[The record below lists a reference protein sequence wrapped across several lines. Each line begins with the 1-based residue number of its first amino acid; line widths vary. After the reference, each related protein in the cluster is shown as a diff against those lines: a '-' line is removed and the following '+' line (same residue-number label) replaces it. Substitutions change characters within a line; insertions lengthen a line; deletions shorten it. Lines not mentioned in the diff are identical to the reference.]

1 MMFTEIGDA
10 SSISA
15 GRMAVR
21 MVSDDRTG
29 QDWSDQEVEL
39 IVADYFSMR
48 DMELR
53 GESYVKAHRNAE
65 LYRLTGRSRGSIEF
79 KHQNIS
85 AVLMTLGEPWIQG
98 YKPMMN
104 FQRAL
109 IDGVERFLD
118 RGLGQVIE
126 FPVKKNIAA
135 EEGVLFIGPAP
146 EPVVRPEE
154 SNAALAR
161 LVRKFDPAAR
171 DERNRRLGKLGEE
184 RVLQSEHAR
193 LRAEGRNDLACKVR
207 WVSQEDGDGA
217 GYDILSFS
225 ERGDERFLEVK
236 TTAGHSQTPFF
247 LSRNEKLFSE
257 ERSDAFRLFRVYDF
271 AKEPKAFVIEPPL
284 ENRLILEAANYR
296 ASFG

>member
-1 MMFTEIGDA
+1 MSLTDP
-10 SSISA
+10 A
-15 GRMAVR
+15 G
-21 MVSDDRTG
+21 T
-29 QDWSDQEVEL
+29 DWTDQEIDL

-53 GESYVKAHRNAE
+53 GEFYVKAHRNAE
-65 LYRLTGRSRGSIEF
+65 LHRLTGRSRGSIEF

-98 YKPMMN
+98 YKPMMT

-118 RGLGQVIE
+118 RGICQVIE

-171 DERNRRLGKLGEE
+171 DERNRTLGKLGEE

-193 LRAEGRNDLACKVR
+193 LRAEGRNDLARKVR

-257 ERSDAFRLFRVYDF
+257 ERPDAFRLFRVYDF